1 MNEGKQEGWKSS
13 RNTRKA
19 VWWRRVL
26 GADSTGGGEPEEGA
40 GRLDAGEPGQQ
51 PDQQP
56 SLRQVQDDARTT
68 RLDARGSSQ
77 KRAPVHR
84 INLITF
90 MFAERTGLLLAPRR
104 QLKQVQVQLGENYI
118 FSVKWTLFSQF
129 INVNSK
135 KLSICSLAYDKIRQ
149 RFSSLTFNKTPE
161 EW

>member
-19 VWWRRVL
+19 VWWRRVP

-40 GRLDAGEPGQQ
+40 GRLDAGEP
-51 PDQQP
+51 DQQP
-56 SLRQVQDDARTT
+56 SLRQVQTT
-68 RLDARGSSQ
+68 RARLDARGSSQ

-90 MFAERTGLLLAPRR
+90 MFAERTGQLLAPRR